1 MQDGRWKLATSID
14 CTVSIIV
21 KKEKIKPL
29 ILMAF
34 TSFLLVYPHIVNSQS
49 LRDFFSNS
57 TELSRDDLPE
67 TGDETQEMSFNE
79 VICQDKELFPK
90 KLYSKKYKT
99 FVECKYSLDR
109 IQQASYIDL
118 TFRIRWDNDRLDLY
132 RTNKREIFICD
143 QEQMSVYEHN
153 EKKDPDWWMIVRN
166 SLEFIECENEISV
179 VPID

>member
-1 MQDGRWKLATSID
+1 MKTHLIVWV
-14 CTVSIIV
+14 VS
-21 KKEKIKPL
+21 L
-29 ILMAF
+29 IL
-34 TSFLLVYPHIVNSQS
+34 FLPTLVYSQS
-49 LRDFFSNS
+49 LREFFSNR
-57 TELSRDDLPE
+57 TELNRDDLPDSTDGTE
-67 TGDETQEMSFNE
+67 EFSFDE
-79 VICQDKELFPK
+79 VICKDKELFPK

-109 IQQASYIDL
+109 IQEASYIDL

-143 QEQMSVYEHN
+143 QEQMSVYEHK
-153 EKKDPDWWMIVRN
+153 ERKDPDWWMIVRN

>member
-1 MQDGRWKLATSID
+1 MK
-14 CTVSIIV
+14 
-21 KKEKIKPL
+21 
-29 ILMAF
+29 
-34 TSFLLVYPHIVNSQS
+34 FLLKIWIVSLLLALPNFVYSQS
-49 LRDFFSNS
+49 LREFFSNR
-57 TELSRDDLPE
+57 TEVNRDDFP
-67 TGDETQEMSFNE
+67 DSNE
-79 VICQDKELFPK
+79 VICKDKELFPK

-109 IQQASYIDL
+109 IQEASYIDL

-166 SLEFIECENEISV
+166 SIEFIECENEISV
-179 VPID
+179 ETID